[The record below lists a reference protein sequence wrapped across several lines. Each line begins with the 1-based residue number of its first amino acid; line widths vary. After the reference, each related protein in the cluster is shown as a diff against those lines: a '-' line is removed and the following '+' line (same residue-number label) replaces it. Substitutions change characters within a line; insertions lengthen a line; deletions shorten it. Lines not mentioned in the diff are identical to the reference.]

1 MNLHWRVDLVAHVS
15 LDSGFF
21 VHVQEVLHRVVRF
34 RSIILIHSLR
44 LRLVTNR
51 WQYVL
56 LYHMLCMLSPNYYY
70 TTYIWNTMIIICIYI
85 YIIVGWHFR
94 CLNTS
99 FRQPCETQRPKTG
112 ARVQTSCSE
121 KGIDLS
127 KKAWTL
133 DWKFMK
139 FHYHSN
145 APPGKKGSPK
155 GQMSKINKNHSNHK
169 T

>member
-21 VHVQEVLHRVVRF
+21 VHVQEVLHSRKI
-34 RSIILIHSLR
+34 SINNSDSL
-44 LRLVTNR
+44 VE
-51 WQYVL
+51 
-56 LYHMLCMLSPNYYY
+56 
-70 TTYIWNTMIIICIYI
+70 TTSCNKQMTICIIIPHVMYVVPELLLHNIYIKYNDYNMYIYI

-155 GQMSKINKNHSNHK
+155 GQTSKINKNHSNHK